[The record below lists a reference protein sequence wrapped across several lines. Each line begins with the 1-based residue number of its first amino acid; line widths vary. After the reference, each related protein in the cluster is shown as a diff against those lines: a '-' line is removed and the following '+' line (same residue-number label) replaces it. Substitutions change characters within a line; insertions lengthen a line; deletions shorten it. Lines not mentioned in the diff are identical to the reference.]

1 MEIAFQIAGMANEMT
16 LVKWHKMN
24 EWTRIFRDKEKNG
37 LALTEGLICGLEDEF
52 GQMDLGAG

>member
-1 MEIAFQIAGMANEMT
+1 MGIAFQIAGMANEMT

-24 EWTRIFRDKEKNG
+24 EWTRIFRANEKNG

-52 GQMDLGAG
+52 G